1 MDFLMTTAHQPEANY
16 LLRKLPDEVKQRIFP
31 HLELVQLEL
40 GQVISE
46 AGSKLRYVYFPT
58 DSIISLLYVMEN
70 GASAEIAVVGNDGMV
85 GVALFMGGES
95 TTSRAVVQSAGSAY
109 RLFGQR
115 LKDEFNRHGAL
126 LFLLLRYSQVLLTQM
141 AQTAVCNRHH
151 SIEQQLCRW
160 LLLSIDR
167 LPQDHLDMTQELIAN
182 MLGVRREG
190 VTDAAGKLQKLG
202 IINYS
207 RGHIEVTN
215 RSLLESHCC
224 ECYAVV
230 KQESARLMPEQQ
242 AQVHEKTAHSHSPP
256 PPTTQSTANR
266 RAASKV

>member
-1 MDFLMTTAHQPEANY
+1 
-16 LLRKLPDEVKQRIFP
+16 
-31 HLELVQLEL
+31 
-40 GQVISE
+40 
-46 AGSKLRYVYFPT
+46 
-58 DSIISLLYVMEN
+58 
-70 GASAEIAVVGNDGMV
+70 
-85 GVALFMGGES
+85 
-95 TTSRAVVQSAGSAY
+95 VQSAGSAY

-126 LFLLLRYSQVLLTQM
+126 LYLLLRYSQVLLTQM

-167 LPQDHLDMTQELIAN
+167 LPLAHLNMTQELIAN

-202 IINYS
+202 MINYS
-207 RGHIEVTN
+207 RGHIEVIN
-215 RSLLESHCC
+215 RNLLESHCC

-230 KQESARLMPEQQ
+230 KQESERLMPEQL
-242 AQVHEKTAHSHSPP
+242 AKPSAKTVHTHSAHTPATP
-256 PPTTQSTANR
+256 ATLSTANS

>member
-1 MDFLMTTAHQPEANY
+1 MPTEPSATKTAPDLKLAAKHPPIANR
-16 LLRKLPDEVKQRIFP
+16 LLCELPDEVKLRLFP
-31 HLELVQLEL
+31 HLELIELKL

-46 AGSKLRYVYFPT
+46 AGSKLRYVYFPI
-58 DSIISLLYVMEN
+58 DSIISLLYVMES
-70 GASAEIAVVGNDGMV
+70 GASAEIAVVGNDGMI

-95 TTSRAVVQSAGSAY
+95 TTSRAVVQSAGFAY

-126 LFLLLRYSQVLLTQM
+126 LHLLLRYSQVLLTQM

-151 SIEQQLCRW
+151 TIEQQLCRW

-167 LPQDHLDMTQELIAN
+167 LPSDHVLMTQELIAN

-190 VTDAAGKLQKLG
+190 VTDAAGKLQRMG

-207 RGHIEVTN
+207 RGHIEVIN
-215 RSLLESHCC
+215 RPLLEKTCC
-224 ECYAVV
+224 ECYGVV
-230 KQESARLMPEQQ
+230 RQESARLMPP
-242 AQVHEKTAHSHSPP
+242 HLCCKGI
-256 PPTTQSTANR
+256 
-266 RAASKV
+266 

>member
-1 MDFLMTTAHQPEANY
+1 MTMDMPEQTTVPSYVHTQKIHPINTNQ
-16 LLRKLPDEVKQRIFP
+16 LLRELPKEVDQRILP
-31 HLELVQLEL
+31 HLELVTLEL

-46 AGSKLRYVYFPT
+46 AGAKQRYVYFPL

-95 TTSRAVVQSAGSAY
+95 TTSRAVVQSAGFAY
-109 RLFGQR
+109 RLLGQR
-115 LKDEFNRHGAL
+115 LVDEFNRHGAML
-126 LFLLLRYSQVLLTQM
+126 HLMLRYSQVLLTQM

-160 LLLSIDR
+160 LLISIDR
-167 LPQDHLDMTQELIAN
+167 LPNNHLQMTQELIAN

-190 VTDAAGKLQKLG
+190 VTDAAGKLQRMG

-215 RSLLESHCC
+215 RRLLEKTCC
-224 ECYAVV
+224 ECYEVV
-230 KQESARLMPEQQ
+230 KRESARLM
-242 AQVHEKTAHSHSPP
+242 SPH
-256 PPTTQSTANR
+256 QSCK
-266 RAASKV
+266 SS